1 MKRTAVPA
9 EGRATS
15 TTAKK
20 RAARP
25 RIEGRPGK
33 DSINGQ
39 GAAQGQV
46 RDEDLTLTET
56 AYRSLEEL
64 IVTLQLP
71 PGLVL
76 SEHAL
81 VARLGIGRTPIRE
94 ALQRLGRDGLVQIL
108 PRRGILVSEIN
119 LKTQLRLLEVRR
131 EMERLIARL
140 AAERATPAERQHL
153 ARIGAE
159 MLKAAGSRD
168 HLAFLRLDQEFNA
181 LVADAARNEFAIRS
195 MNLMH
200 GLSRRF
206 WYQHYQQV
214 ADLPL
219 TAKLHAQVAIA
230 VAEGKVADAEA
241 ASDRLIDYIESF
253 ARSTLD
259 A

>member
-1 MKRTAVPA
+1 MKRSVAPA
-9 EGRATS
+9 AGRATS
-15 TTAKK
+15 KAEK
-20 RAARP
+20 P
-25 RIEGRPGK
+25 L
-33 DSINGQ
+33 
-39 GAAQGQV
+39 AAQTRALAGSPGANV
-46 RDEDLTLTET
+46 NGDGGASVKGADEELTLTET

-71 PGLVL
+71 PGMVL

-140 AAERATPAERQHL
+140 AAERATPGERAQL
-153 ARIGAE
+153 SLIGAD
-159 MLKAAGSRD
+159 MLKAARQND
-168 HLAFLRLDQEFNA
+168 HLTFLRLDQEFNA
-181 LVADAARNEFAIRS
+181 LVAEAARNEFAIRS
-195 MNLMH
+195 MSLMH

-230 VAEGKVADAEA
+230 VAEGKAAEAAA